1 MEKQGNISNDNF
13 VVFADDVKIDI
24 HNYQKIMNIFRE
36 QLSAIVSTDVEYYG
50 KYPIVISN
58 EQYYVSD
65 EDRDPNKIYIVIKFL
80 AATIE
85 FGQFNVPVLINAV
98 TEANSIDIAQRLLI
112 EYTSAFNQKT
122 LKFGNDLIYQNY
134 EAPNITS
141 NFEAIYDGYRSLM
154 VMSGAF
160 LLSSNINRCKVRYFD
175 VYEDNCE
182 TVDTLPTEK
191 KEKDTLIYND
201 NYYKWNDKLNGN
213 DEEGYTGGYELYEGE
228 YIDIINFTDSLDLTP
243 DTQPF
248 FHNNN
253 FTTSINKYGTYTF
266 NIVMYLTK
274 DSLVNKYLK
283 IKSRKISNNA
293 SFIFAI
299 DYDDASLNMPRL
311 PYKMIS
317 ASSQQNKGEMPFLTL
332 VFTN

>member
-1 MEKQGNISNDNF
+1 MENQGNVENDNF
-13 VVFADDVKIDI
+13 VVFAEDVKIDI

-36 QLSAIVSTDVEYYG
+36 QLSAIVSTDIEYYG

-85 FGQFNVPVLINAV
+85 FGQFNVPIIINAV
-98 TEANSIDIAQRLLI
+98 TEANSIEIAQRLLI

-122 LKFGNDLIYQNY
+122 LKLGDDLIYQNY
-134 EAPNITS
+134 EAPSITS
-141 NFEAIYDGYRSLM
+141 NFEPIYDGYRSLM

-160 LLSSNINRCKVRYFD
+160 LLSSNINRCKLRYFEGD
-175 VYEDNCE
+175 TFEE
-182 TVDTLPTEK
+182 VDEIPLEK
-191 KEKDTLIYND
+191 IEKDILICENK
-201 NYYKWNDKLNGN
+201 YYKWNYDENKYKLY
-213 DEEGYTGGYELYEGE
+213 DGE

-253 FTTSINKYGTYTF
+253 FTSSINKYGTYTF
-266 NIVMYLTK
+266 NIVMYLTR
-274 DSLVNKYLK
+274 DSVVNKYLK
-283 IKSRKISNNA
+283 IKSRKISNNTP
-293 SFIFAI
+293 FIFSI
-299 DYDDASLNMPRL
+299 EYDDETLNMPL
-311 PYKMIS
+311 LSYKMIS
-317 ASSQQNKGEMPFLTL
+317 ASSQQNKGEMPFLTM

>member
-1 MEKQGNISNDNF
+1 MGNQGNVENDNF
-13 VVFADDVKIDI
+13 VVFAEDVKIDI

-36 QLSAIVSTDVEYYG
+36 QLNAIVSTDIEYYG

-85 FGQFNVPVLINAV
+85 FGQFNVPIIINAV
-98 TEANSIDIAQRLLI
+98 TEANSIEIAQRLLI

-122 LKFGNDLIYQNY
+122 LKLGDDLIYQNY
-134 EAPNITS
+134 EAPSITS
-141 NFEAIYDGYRSLM
+141 NFEPIYDGYRSLM

-160 LLSSNINRCKVRYFD
+160 LLSSNINRCKLRYFEGD
-175 VYEDNCE
+175 TFEE
-182 TVDTLPTEK
+182 VDAIPLEK
-191 KEKDTLIYND
+191 IEKDILICKNK
-201 NYYKWNDKLNGN
+201 YYKWNDDENKYKLYN
-213 DEEGYTGGYELYEGE
+213 GE

-253 FTTSINKYGTYTF
+253 FTSSINKYGTYTF
-266 NIVMYLTK
+266 NIVMYLTR
-274 DSLVNKYLK
+274 DSVVNKYLK
-283 IKSRKISNNA
+283 IKSRKISNNTP
-293 SFIFAI
+293 FIFSI
-299 DYDDASLNMPRL
+299 EYDDETLNMPL
-311 PYKMIS
+311 LSYKMIS
-317 ASSQQNKGEMPFLTL
+317 ASSQQNKGEMPFLTM

>member
-1 MEKQGNISNDNF
+1 MEKQGNISSDDF
-13 VVFADDVKIDI
+13 VVFAEDVKIDI

-36 QLSAIVSTDVEYYG
+36 QLSAIVSTDTEYYG

-85 FGQFNVPVLINAV
+85 YGQFNVPVLINAV

-122 LKFGNDLIYQNY
+122 LKLGNDLIYQNY
-134 EAPNITS
+134 EAPSITS

-154 VMSGAF
+154 VMSGTF

-175 VYEDNCE
+175 VYEDDCE
-182 TVDTLPTEK
+182 KVNALPTEK
-191 KEKDTLIYND
+191 SEKETLIYNS
-201 NYYKWNDKLNGN
+201 NYYKWNDDSNR
-213 DEEGYTGGYELYEGE
+213 YELYEGE

-248 FHNNN
+248 FHTQN
-253 FTTSINKYGTYTF
+253 FTSSINKYGTYTF

-274 DSLVNKYLK
+274 DGVVNKYLK
-283 IKSRKISNNA
+283 IKSRRISNNT

-299 DYDDASLNMPRL
+299 DYDDTSLNVPPL